1 MQLQG
6 QLVALKN
13 KCSNTPETGNIIL
26 VSFSERGH
34 LQLLGLLETELEL
47 SFTPACRCREQW
59 LNADSGQQ
67 MLPESMD
74 IY

>member
-13 KCSNTPETGNIIL
+13 KCSNTPETGSIIL
-26 VSFSERGH
+26 VSFSEWGH

-47 SFTPACRCREQW
+47 SFTSCLQMQRAVAEC
-59 LNADSGQQ
+59 SGQH